1 MVLWLVVLLT
11 IVAASFATHSRVETR
26 MAGNL
31 VERQSAKYMTETG
44 FNRAILELMST
55 GGEDAWSLNGQ
66 VYEIQN
72 TQGSLRINIRG
83 SAGLVDLNSASR
95 QTLLNLFKLLDE
107 DEEVRNSLADALE
120 DWRDGDDAR
129 RMRGA
134 EDDDYTTAGFAYG
147 AADRDLETVDELGYV
162 MGFNRDSVERLRP
175 FVTVHSGQSRVDNR
189 FASDKLNQLL
199 SDGIVM
205 HSGISDAF
213 DQLESDLADL
223 EEDEDFGAG
232 VRATG
237 DKYRISVEAQ
247 TKSGAKS
254 ALYVDIEMK
263 KRDGKPY
270 TILDWHHSL

>member
-31 VERQSAKYMTETG
+31 VERQNAKYMTETG
-44 FNRAILELMST
+44 FNRAILELVST
-55 GGEDAWSLNGQ
+55 RGEDAWSLNGQ

-72 TQGSLRINIRG
+72 AQGSLRINIRG
-83 SAGLVDLNSASR
+83 SAGLVDLNTASR

-120 DWRDGDDAR
+120 DWRDEDDAR
-129 RMRGA
+129 RFKGA
-134 EDDDYTTAGFAYG
+134 EDDDYATAGFAHG

-162 MGFNRDSVERLRP
+162 MGFNRDSVEILRP
-175 FVTVHSGQSRVDNR
+175 YVTVHSGQNRVDNR
-189 FASDKLNQLL
+189 FASDELNQLL
-199 SDGIVM
+199 NDGVAM
-205 HSGISDAF
+205 DSGISNAF

-223 EEDEDFGAG
+223 EEDEDFGTGARG
-232 VRATG
+232 AG
-237 DKYRISVEAQ
+237 DKYRISVEAE
-247 TKSGAKS
+247 TKSGARS
-254 ALYVDIEMK
+254 ALYVDIDMR